1 MASVRHTVA
10 HMTRTINT
18 DSLTV
23 RRAGAQDAAQLLR
36 LAALDSAGVP
46 SGDVLVAESSGQLLA
61 ALSLA
66 DGHAVADPFEPTAE
80 MVEVLR
86 LRAGQI
92 AQVEAPKR
100 IASWRDWASRVP
112 SGIQSSPSSSK

>member
-1 MASVRHTVA
+1 
-10 HMTRTINT
+10 MTRTINT

-36 LAALDSAGVP
+36 LAALDSADVP
-46 SGDVLVAESSGQLLA
+46 TGDVLLAESSGQLLA

-66 DGHAVADPFEPTAE
+66 DGHVVADPFEHTAE
-80 MVEVLR
+80 MVDVLR
-86 LRAGQI
+86 LRAAQLV
-92 AQVEAPKR
+92 QVEAPKR
-100 IASWRDWASRVP
+100 IASWRDWITSVP

>member
-1 MASVRHTVA
+1 
-10 HMTRTINT
+10 MTRTINT

-92 AQVEAPKR
+92 AQVEARKR

>member
-1 MASVRHTVA
+1 
-10 HMTRTINT
+10 MTRTINI

-36 LAALDSAGVP
+36 LAALDSADVP
-46 SGDVLVAESSGQLLA
+46 SGDVLVAESYGQLLA

-80 MVEVLR
+80 MVDLLR

-112 SGIQSSPSSSK
+112 SGLQSSPSSSK